1 MVGGPMR
8 RSYVLVALAVTTL
21 VALAFVIPLALLVHS
36 AVQDRAMREAERQA
50 LGLSAVVVVATD
62 RELVLNS
69 IMSTRAGQLGQ
80 LAAHLPTLGTVGITR
95 AGEGAVAQV
104 RQSEAAGTIGIDG
117 GRVYLRPVA
126 LPQGLIAVIEVF
138 VPDTSLRAGVGTA
151 VLVLLVEA
159 IVLVGLCMFLA
170 DRLAARIVRATRDL
184 ARTATS
190 LGGGQLHARV
200 RPSGPREIE
209 EVGSALNLLADRFL
223 ELLAK
228 ERALAANLSHR
239 LRVPLTALR
248 LNAEGLPA
256 GDDRDR
262 QLRVVDRLEHEISAV
277 ISEAGRPL
285 AARPRLHCDLGA
297 VVADRA
303 EFWGA
308 LAEDQ
313 GRSWQADPPPAG
325 ITVPAAWSR
334 VTEALDVLL
343 GNVFHHTGEDAACRV
358 TVVSAAESATV
369 IVDDAGPGFAD
380 PEAALARG
388 ASGADSTG
396 LGLDIAQRLAADTG
410 GSFTVTRNEWG
421 GARVSLTLGIVSGD
435 TAAPASPRR
444 RWWRTFGGAHA
455 RP

>member
-1 MVGGPMR
+1 MR

-69 IMSTRAGQLGQ
+69 IMSTRAGQHGE
-80 LAAHLPTLGTVGITR
+80 LAAHLPTLGTVGVSR
-95 AGEGAVAQV
+95 AGDGAVAQV
-104 RQSEAAGTIGIDG
+104 RDRETAGTIGIDG

-138 VPDTSLRAGVGTA
+138 VPGTSLRAGVGTA

-170 DRLAARIVRATRDL
+170 DRLAARVVRATRDL

-190 LGGGQLHARV
+190 LGAGQLHARV

-228 ERALAANLSHR
+228 ERALAGNLSHR

-248 LNAEGLPA
+248 LNAEALPS

-297 VVADRA
+297 VVADRTG
-303 EFWGA
+303 FWGA

-313 GRSWQADPPPAG
+313 GRTWQADPPPEG

-358 TVVSAAESATV
+358 TVTRAADSATV
-369 IVDDAGPGFAD
+369 TVDDAGPGFAD

-410 GSFTVTRNEWG
+410 GSFTVGRNEWG
-421 GARVSLTLGIVSGD
+421 GARVSLTLGVVSED
-435 TAAPASPRR
+435 TPAQPVPRR

-455 RP
+455 HRG